1 MASGKI
7 YAISDLHVD
16 QLENMKWVEGLSD
29 GKYLNDTIIVAGD
42 ITHVL
47 SKLALTLKAL
57 KSKFKDVYYCPGN
70 HELWTQSC
78 REDNELQVDNSIE
91 KFHHIIELCDTIGV
105 RTRPGIT
112 EQGVTIIPLFGWY
125 DESLHIPGPELES
138 DIRLW
143 SDYHRCVWTD
153 VSEKRTVLFYLKC
166 FLIQKEKT
174 KQEVPRGKAAEYFVK
189 LNEANLLDFQDK
201 TKHPKIITFSHFL
214 TSKKLMEAYRDE
226 MQRRRAYAR
235 KSEKQTAG
243 EQERTSAVRKAN
255 FSLVAGTELLD
266 KQLQVIKP
274 QIHIFGHSHRKMIL
288 NIGDE
293 IRYVNNPLGYTYERD
308 SRLIEPPYEL
318 YEIVL

>member
-1 MASGKI
+1 MANGKI

-16 QLENMKWVEGLSD
+16 QSENMKWVEGLSNE
-29 GKYLNDTIIVAGD
+29 KYLNDTIIVAGD

-47 SKLALTLKAL
+47 SKLTRTLKAL

-78 REDNELQVDNSIE
+78 REDNELQLDNSIE

-112 EQGVTIIPLFGWY
+112 EQGVTIMPLFGWY
-125 DESLHIPGPELES
+125 DESLHTPAPEVES

-153 VSEKRTVLFYLKC
+153 
-166 FLIQKEKT
+166 
-174 KQEVPRGKAAEYFVK
+174 EVPRDKAAEYFVK

-201 TKHPKIITFSHFL
+201 TKHPKMITFSHFL
-214 TSKKLMEAYRDE
+214 TSKKLMGAYRDE
-226 MQRRRAYAR
+226 MLRRQRYVR
-235 KSEKQTAG
+235 KSENQTAD
-243 EQERTSAVRKAN
+243 EQERTSAVIKAN

-288 NIGDE
+288 DIGDG
-293 IRYVNNPLGYTYERD
+293 IRYVNNPLGYKFERD